1 MIIKVIMVAFAGAIL
16 CLDRVALQVMI
27 SRPIVAGPVIGLLLN
42 DPYTGLIVG
51 ALIEL
56 LWIDR
61 PPIGAYIPPNDT
73 MAAVLIA
80 AASIESGRLLGGPS
94 PGVIVLAVLLYLPLS
109 LLGRRMEIWLC
120 RGNEKLAEEALHY
133 AEQGEAGVI
142 GRLHATAVLRAGLS
156 AAAFILAALPPGIA
170 LLTWIYPLLAKWT
183 VRGLIMVYGILP
195 LIGTAVALNTVKIR
209 GSVPL
214 FCGIFLAATVVI
226 RLVRA
231 GEF

>member
-1 MIIKVIMVAFAGAIL
+1 MVVIAGAIL
-16 CLDRVALQVMI
+16 CLDRVAPQVMI
-27 SRPIVAGPVIGLLLN
+27 SRPIVAGPAIGILLN
-42 DPYTGLIVG
+42 DPYTGLITG

-56 LWIDR
+56 FWIDR
-61 PPIGAYIPPNDT
+61 PPIGAYMPPNDT

-94 PGVIVLAVLLYLPLS
+94 SGLIVLAVLLYMPLS
-109 LLGRRMEIWLC
+109 YLARRMELQLC
-120 RGNEKLAEEALHY
+120 RGNEELAEAALRH
-133 AEQGEAGVI
+133 AEHGEIRAIAG
-142 GRLHATAVLRAGLS
+142 LHLTAILRAYL
-156 AAAFILAALPPGIA
+156 AAAVFILVALPPGIA
-170 LLTWIYPLLAKWT
+170 LLTWIYPLLAEWT

-195 LIGTAVALNTVKIR
+195 LIGTAVALNAVKVR
-209 GSVPL
+209 GAVPL